1 MSMWTEWFRGAALR
15 RELKLEN
22 EQFFINPP
30 KRGTLSI
37 TDTCFALYITLDT
50 LGSSSL
56 DLSTT
61 EADTE
66 EKGGGGGRIRAVG
79 NERGGENERKN
90 H

>member
-1 MSMWTEWFRGAALR
+1 MSMWTEWSRGAALR

-22 EQFFINPP
+22 EQFFIN
-30 KRGTLSI
+30 TLQKGAHSR
-37 TDTCFALYITLDT
+37 FALYTILDT
-50 LGSSSL
+50 LGSPSFDFSA
-56 DLSTT
+56 T

-66 EKGGGGGRIRAVG
+66 EKRGEEGGIRGVG

>member
-1 MSMWTEWFRGAALR
+1 MWTEWSRGTALR

-22 EQFFINPP
+22 EQFFIN
-30 KRGTLSI
+30 TLQKGAHSI
-37 TDTCFALYITLDT
+37 TDAYFALYIILDT
-50 LGSSSL
+50 LGSPSF
-56 DLSTT
+56 DFSTT

-66 EKGGGGGRIRAVG
+66 EKRGGGGGIRGVG